1 MSLKLP
7 TPDDFTAFPF
17 KPYDIQL
24 DLMRQVFS
32 AIEDKKVAIME
43 SPTGTVSD
51 SPALHIFSLLMTTE
65 QGKTLSLL
73 CASLTWLKD
82 EQQRARTGQLEPDG
96 ESTDGDMS
104 SYFMTHP
111 L

>member
-7 TPDDFTAFPF
+7 TPNDFTAFPF

-43 SPTGTVSD
+43 SPTGTV
-51 SPALHIFSLLMTTE
+51 
-65 QGKTLSLL
+65 GLSL
-73 CASLTWLKD
+73 SLNVD
-82 EQQRARTGQLEPDG
+82 
-96 ESTDGDMS
+96 
-104 SYFMTHP
+104 
-111 L
+111 

>member
-7 TPDDFTAFPF
+7 TPDDFAAFPF

-43 SPTGTVSD
+43 SPTGTVSA
-51 SPALHIFSLLMTTE
+51 SFTLRIVLLMTTW

-96 ESTDGDMS
+96 ESTDGDLD
-104 SYFMTHP
+104 SYFMIHP

>member
-7 TPDDFTAFPF
+7 TPNDFTAFPF

-43 SPTGTVSD
+43 SPTGTVS
-51 SPALHIFSLLMTTE
+51 ALLTLHILPLMTAG

-82 EQQRARTGQLEPDG
+82 EQQRARTGHLEPDG
-96 ESTDGDMS
+96 ESSDGDIIRLLM
-104 SYFMTHP
+104 MRP

>member
-7 TPDDFTAFPF
+7 TPDDFAAFPF

-43 SPTGTVSD
+43 SPTGTVSY
-51 SPALHIFSLLMTTE
+51 SPILNTFSLMASG

-96 ESTDGDMS
+96 ESTDGDIIRHL
-104 SYFMTHP
+104 TIR
-111 L
+111 LL